1 MWLYYRPMWSTI
13 DSCLLLLLLL
23 VVVDLYSA
31 SRSASNALNV
41 PLRRKKMSFQRRFEA
56 VSTPS
61 KVPEWMWKRVPF
73 HRTRDGES
81 PTTKRAATVSWNH
94 QPSIYLLCW
103 TSVWRRCQQPAPQP
117 GLVMQ
122 SCAYRV
128 PTGHCIDRTAGLR
141 GVRAAD
147 VESPSGR
154 VSRISGN
161 LHQHNTSAGLPNSA
175 QNRQSATFNASDGQ
189 KQRAPVTKGKAHFGT
204 THNYGQVHTKCQTP
218 SNGQTDEWTRGS
230 LRFSRLYVVSF
241 RGVHP
246 IGVIELN
253 RNLRGGGGVKSA
265 NSAEKNTRNL
275 VSWLAGKSLKIWPTD
290 VTF

>member
-1 MWLYYRPMWSTI
+1 VEASSIPSDPRRRKPDDQTCCDGVVEPSTI
-13 DSCLLLLLLL
+13 DLFIMLDVRMTAL
-23 VVVDLYSA
+23 SA
-31 SRSASNALNV
+31 AGAAAGTGHAE
-41 PLRRKKMSFQRRFEA
+41 LR
-56 VSTPS
+56 
-61 KVPEWMWKRVPF
+61 
-73 HRTRDGES
+73 
-81 PTTKRAATVSWNH
+81 
-94 QPSIYLLCW
+94 L
-103 TSVWRRCQQPAPQP
+103 
-117 GLVMQ
+117 
-122 SCAYRV
+122 
-128 PTGHCIDRTAGLR
+128 PTGHHCIDRTAGLR

-161 LHQHNTSAGLPNSA
+161 LHQHDTSAGLPNSA

-253 RNLRGGGGVKSA
+253 RNLRGGGVKSA

-275 VSWLAGKSLKIWPTD
+275 VS
-290 VTF
+290 